1 MKEIPN
7 NGYSQQAKAINYY
20 YKVEKTRDPHLTPVP
35 RAAWPR
41 ASSRH
46 FMSVMSDISHLVL
59 LSNKDYEYYEL
70 LSGTHP
76 AVRLYI
82 DRERRGREQ
91 GQRPSPDA
99 HQQGAAPTVAQ
110 LFVL

>member
-1 MKEIPN
+1 MAIPN
-7 NGYSQQAKAINYY
+7 KQRALIIAIK
-20 YKVEKTRDPHLTPVP
+20 YKKTRDPHLTPGP

-46 FMSVMSDISHLVL
+46 FMSFMSDISHLVL

-99 HQQGAAPTVAQ
+99 PQQGAAPTVAQ